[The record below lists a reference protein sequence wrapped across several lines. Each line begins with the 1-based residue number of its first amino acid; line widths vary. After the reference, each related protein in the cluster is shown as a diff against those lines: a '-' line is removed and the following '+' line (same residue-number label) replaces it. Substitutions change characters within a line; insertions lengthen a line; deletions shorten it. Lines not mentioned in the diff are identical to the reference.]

1 MSEHPTSNRRDQ
13 AVPPSIAGDDRRSRL
28 LAAGLDLFTERGF
41 HGTTVADLCAR
52 ADVSPRDFEQE
63 FGSRESLVVALHD
76 DVNNRALAA
85 VIFALDGVDPN
96 DVPKRISRATH
107 AYLGVMTT
115 DRRWAQIA
123 ILESVGISPAAE
135 EHRRIAID
143 RFAALMEAEAQ
154 RLAADG
160 VIPQRDFH
168 LTAVA
173 MTGAVYG
180 LINTW
185 TADVDWDVEVDKIVA
200 EVTRLIVLALGY
212 EG

>member
-1 MSEHPTSNRRDQ
+1 M
-13 AVPPSIAGDDRRSRL
+13 
-28 LAAGLDLFTERGF
+28 
-41 HGTTVADLCAR
+41 
-52 ADVSPRDFEQE
+52 
-63 FGSRESLVVALHD
+63 VALHD

>member
-28 LAAGLDLFTERGF
+28 LAAGLHLFTERGF

-154 RLAADG
+154 RLATDG
-160 VIPQRDFH
+160 VIPERDFR
-168 LTAVA
+168 LTAIA